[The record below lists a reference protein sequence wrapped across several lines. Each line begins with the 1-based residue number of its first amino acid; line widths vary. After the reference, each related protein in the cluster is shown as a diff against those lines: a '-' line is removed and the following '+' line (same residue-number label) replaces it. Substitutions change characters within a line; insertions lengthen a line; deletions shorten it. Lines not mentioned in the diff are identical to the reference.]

1 MNDVIDSTAVVV
13 ADVQVPTLYGTDN
26 PQTII
31 ERATAQANVLAKVIE
46 SKGLYKQIGPKK
58 HVRIEGWTTCGALV
72 GVFAVPVW
80 TKPIMS
86 LGTPDGW
93 EARVEART
101 MSGQLVGAA
110 EAECLYAERNW
121 SDRDDYA
128 LRSMAQTRAASKALR
143 LPLGWIVTLAGFD
156 ATPAEEM
163 PHEPAQRPQGGQQRP
178 TPPAYNNGAG
188 KPSEAQASAIHKMLG
203 KLKQEAPDVYD
214 TVVAGVTLHTPGF
227 IGADGKPTASALTGG
242 RGGSASALIDMLSKA
257 LDAASGKADPDDLPF
272 TE

>member
-1 MNDVIDSTAVVV
+1 MTTEAIEATAVVV
-13 ADVQVPTLYGTDN
+13 SEQPMTLYGTDN

-31 ERATAQANVLAKVIE
+31 ERATGQANVLAKVIE
-46 SKGLYKQIGPKK
+46 DKQLYSTINGRK

-80 TKPIMS
+80 TKPVD
-86 LGTPDGW
+86 GGW

-101 MSGQLVGAA
+101 MSGEVVGAA
-110 EAECLYAERNW
+110 DAECLREEKNW
-121 SDRDDYA
+121 SDRDDFA

-163 PHEPAQRPQGGQQRP
+163 GAEAAHQPPGGQQRP
-178 TPPAYNNGAG
+178 IPASYGTNGA
-188 KPSEAQASAIHKMLG
+188 KPSEAQCGAIHKMLA

-214 TVVAGVTLHTPGF
+214 RVVAGVVLDTPAF
-227 IGADGKPTASALTGG
+227 IDEKGAPRASALTGG
-242 RGGSASALIDMLSKA
+242 RGGTASALIGLLSKA
-257 LDAASGKADPDDLPF
+257 LDAAAGKADPDDLPF
-272 TE
+272 E